1 MTHRLLRVI
10 AGPMSG
16 PCVSKDARVPLQYVE
31 ITSGQRAPGAEG
43 RAGVLARHPGVGQ
56 LAPGQH
62 PRAQVVHH
70 VDAFVAVHQQHRVT
84 PAAVEPA
91 GGEGEGAA
99 REGVAAHQLAQLAD
113 GEVLAVAF
121 APARSEEHTS
131 ELPSLMRI
139 SSAVF
144 CLKTQ
149 TPSYHIDNLRITI
162 CTRPL

>member
-1 MTHRLLRVI
+1 MAGLLAR
-10 AGPMSG
+10 
-16 PCVSKDARVPLQYVE
+16 PCVSKDARVPLQYFE
-31 ITSGQRAPGAEG
+31 ITSGQRAPEAEG

-99 REGVAAHQLAQLAD
+99 R
-113 GEVLAVAF
+113 
-121 APARSEEHTS
+121 RSEEHTS
-131 ELPSLMRI
+131 ELQSLMRN
-139 SSAVF
+139 SYAVF
-144 CLKTQ
+144 CLKKKTK
-149 TPSYHIDNLRITI
+149 
-162 CTRPL
+162 